1 MTTDQPERIWSG
13 IDGAKVIAGTLA
25 AVSAAVCASFLG
37 VTGTLVG
44 AGVASLVG
52 TVGQEIYAQSLK
64 RGYRRLRPTK
74 ISASAATPGTVTPH
88 ESTATPASSSALRT
102 SAARASAAGV
112 HPIPRPESTSDS
124 GAGTGGGI
132 RWKRVALAAA
142 GAFLLAMIAI
152 AAVELVSGRALAG
165 MLGDESAGRSTIGS
179 VVDGP
184 RTPEV
189 TVVPTPEPSSTGD
202 APATTQ
208 PTTQP
213 TDQPTG
219 PTQDPATAP
228 TTDAPAPTAEVTQPA
243 QRDEPAPPAP
253 EEAPAP

>member
-44 AGVASLVG
+44 AAVASLVG

-74 ISASAATPGTVTPH
+74 VSASAATPGTVTPH
-88 ESTATPASSSALRT
+88 EPAATPMSSGALRT
-102 SAARASAAGV
+102 SAARASVSGLS
-112 HPIPRPESTSDS
+112 PLPRTASTPDS
-124 GAGTGGGI
+124 GTGTGI
-132 RWKRVALAAA
+132 RWKRVALAAV

-165 MLGDESAGRSTIGS
+165 MLGDDNAGRSTIGS

-189 TVVPTPEPSSTGD
+189 TVVPTTEATPTGD
-202 APATTQ
+202 A
-208 PTTQP
+208 
-213 TDQPTG
+213 TDTG
-219 PTQDPATAP
+219 PTDGPTAGTTQEPTTAP
-228 TTDAPAPTAEVTQPA
+228 TTDAPAVPTAPTAEATQPA
-243 QRDEPAPPAP
+243 EPAPEVAP
-253 EEAPAP
+253 TPVP